1 MRISCAPERIRI
13 TALLE
18 ATTFTSQ
25 LDELLVALRQV
36 CSRHYTAPDP
46 RQHQLPED
54 PSIFLDDVLY
64 YVMDQW
70 SAELRGQGHVLEH
83 DTAWKNPFA
92 PFPQYHL
99 RMAGGKVLNLLFSGE
114 YPSSLM
120 LTITKGFRRAE
131 QFSDARLVQVNLRMS
146 IDPNVL
152 MQGILEGLKQ
162 FRHLP

>member
-1 MRISCAPERIRI
+1 M
-13 TALLE
+13 TE
-18 ATTFTSQ
+18 AITFTSQ

-36 CSRHYTAPDP
+36 CSRHYSAPDP

-70 SAELRGQGHVLEH
+70 STELRAQGHVLEH
-83 DTAWKNPFA
+83 DAAWKNPFT

-114 YPSSLM
+114 YPTNLM
-120 LTITKGFRRAE
+120 LSITKGFRRAE